1 VHPTGGSR
9 RVFKQFVWLEVG
21 SGKAA
26 FSRPTHP
33 RVTQAVRRLVID
45 ILDLK
50 GDGFMEDTSEQ
61 TNNDE
66 EIVIQVLPHYAVN
79 DLQDLLIT
87 NNIDVA
93 PISGRSLDGQA
104 VTELLLIISSS
115 GIITAVSNILVT
127 WIKTHSDRRVKIG
140 KYDIQGYSTK
150 EVCEILE
157 KVMKKR
163 K

>member
-1 VHPTGGSR
+1 
-9 RVFKQFVWLEVG
+9 
-21 SGKAA
+21 
-26 FSRPTHP
+26 
-33 RVTQAVRRLVID
+33 
-45 ILDLK
+45 
-50 GDGFMEDTSEQ
+50 MEDTSEQ